1 MQRQQKQ
8 QQQQHISSVSV
19 SSQFHCSPYEIQQR
33 ALCLM
38 SHVTSHLELKKVCSR
53 WIFSR
58 RKYCVWN
65 VLRSAGPNPKICFQI
80 SGSVYSRSVSVL
92 WLAVQGRGPA
102 HSLTVDYL
110 EVLHL
115 RSLHRDKL
123 ELNLRNKQFR
133 QNPVILIPHQ
143 SPGPTDRQSTSHQL
157 SLSLTPQSTTVLFHS
172 LVFIIIV
179 SLSLSLSLYFT
190 KSVTDSE
197 HSGSYR

>member
-1 MQRQQKQ
+1 MNILQEE
-8 QQQQHISSVSV
+8 V
-19 SSQFHCSPYEIQQR
+19 
-33 ALCLM
+33 LC
-38 SHVTSHLELKKVCSR
+38 VECPQV
-53 WIFSR
+53 
-58 RKYCVWN
+58 
-65 VLRSAGPNPKICFQI
+65 CFQI

-179 SLSLSLSLYFT
+179 SLSFSLSLFHKIRHWFRTFWLISLTEPSPPIRLLY
-190 KSVTDSE
+190 SANII
-197 HSGSYR
+197 GSITSFIIFLGLLEEAVEELMEV